1 MHPIPLGPLNAVHQP
16 LLSYNPTDPGPEGF
30 LLIAGPCVIESLDL
44 CLTIA
49 GTVKELCDKLR
60 VPYIFKASFD
70 KANRSSASSK
80 RGLGMDKGLHILA
93 TIRDTL
99 HIPVTTDIHESDQAL
114 PVSHHVDMLQIPAFL
129 CRQTDLLLA
138 AGQTGKPV
146 NIKKGQFMSPQEMQ
160 NALDKVHSTGNPH
173 TLLTERG
180 TFFGYNR
187 LVNDLTAIPQMQALT
202 NPHSPTLKTQDSKL
216 KTQPLPQ
223 SSVLNPQSSGTGT
236 PVLMDA
242 THSTQLPGGLGTSTA
257 GQRQF
262 VPLLAKA
269 ATAAGANGLFIEV
282 HPNPNSSPSDSA
294 TILHLSDLEK
304 LLTQCLAIR
313 SAIAQNP

>member
-1 MHPIPLGPLNAVHQP
+1 MIPLGPLNAAHQP
-16 LLSYNPTDPGPEGF
+16 LLSYNPAAPGPEGF

-44 CLTIA
+44 CLHIA
-49 GTVKELCDKLR
+49 STVQALCQKLR

-70 KANRSSASSK
+70 KANRSSASTP
-80 RGLGMDKGLHILA
+80 RGLGGARADRMDKGLQILA
-93 TIRDTL
+93 AVRDTL
-99 HIPVTTDIHESDQAL
+99 HVPVTTDIHESDQAL

-146 NIKKGQFMSPQEMQ
+146 NIKKGQFMAPCEMQ
-160 NALDKVHSTGNPH
+160 NALDKIASTGNPH

-187 LVNDLTAIPQMQALT
+187 LVNDLTSIPQMQALK
-202 NPHSPTLKTQDSKL
+202 PKL
-216 KTQPLPQ
+216 KTQNTKHKTNEGDQDPSPLSPVPHPL
-223 SSVLNPQSSGTGT
+223 ST

-242 THSTQLPGGLGTSTA
+242 THSTQLPGALGHATA

-282 HPNPNSSPSDSA
+282 HPTPG
-294 TILHLSDLEK
+294 
-304 LLTQCLAIR
+304 
-313 SAIAQNP
+313 